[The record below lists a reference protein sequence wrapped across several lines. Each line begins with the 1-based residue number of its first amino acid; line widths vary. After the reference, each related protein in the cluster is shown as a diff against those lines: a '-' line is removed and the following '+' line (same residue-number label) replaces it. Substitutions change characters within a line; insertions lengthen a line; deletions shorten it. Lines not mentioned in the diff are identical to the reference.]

1 MNKKII
7 IIDGNALIHRSF
19 HALPTTLKTKN
30 GQITNAAYGF
40 TSFLIKALNDIKPN
54 YAVLTLDRK
63 APTFRHVYYEKYKAT
78 RVKAPQEL
86 YDQIPMVKKI
96 IQSFSIPIFEM
107 DGYEADDLI
116 GTISNIINKEEPK
129 TEVIIITGDLDTLQ
143 LVNDKTKVYT
153 MSRGLNDSVLYD
165 INKIKERYNL
175 NPKQIIDLKSLKGD
189 ASDNIPGVPG
199 IGEKTAIELLQ
210 NFSNLDGVYKN
221 IKNDKIK
228 DRTKNLLL
236 NNKDSAYMSQQLAT
250 IDLNVPIKF
259 NIEETEI
266 KNFDKEAINTVF
278 SELEF
283 KSLLN
288 RILNLKQNKNVLD
301 DNIDKFER
309 NKKLFKYNLIN
320 EEKSFES
327 FLNKIKKEKIITLD
341 TETTSLNALEAK
353 ILGISFCWK
362 KNEAYYINIDQTE
375 KKADL
380 FNQQNKDRK
389 QWLEKLKK
397 IIENKDLTIIGHN
410 IKYDLQVLK
419 NYNIEIKGKIF
430 DTMIASYLLNPE
442 NRQHN
447 LDALS
452 FYELNW
458 QKINSN
464 DLFNKDTKEKKFSEI
479 DLEKLAIY
487 SCEDADFTFKLKEI
501 LSKKLQKNKLEKLF
515 NTIELPLIEILAN
528 MERNGILLNVSFLK
542 KLGQDLKKEIKKIV
556 EKIYK
561 LANQEFNINSTK
573 QLKEV
578 LFTKLS
584 INPTGLKKTKTGY
597 STASEELEK
606 IKHLHPILELI
617 QEYRELN
624 KLVSTYIDALPK
636 LINPET
642 KRINTNYNQTI
653 TATGRLSSSDPNL
666 QNIPIRTD
674 LGNKIRQAFISP
686 PKKMLLGLDYS
697 QIELR
702 IMAHLSG
709 DKNLISAF
717 KNNIDIHRSTA
728 AAINQIPLKQVND
741 KLRRQAKAINFGIL
755 YGQGPHGLSQSTSI
769 NYQEA
774 REFIKKYFDSY
785 TGVKKFI
792 DKTIKSAQITNYTET
807 MFGRR
812 RFIPEINSNE
822 IMKKKAAER
831 MTINS
836 PIQGSAAD
844 IIKMAMIEVYDKI
857 IKKESDIKML
867 LQVHDELI
875 FEINE
880 DKIDYYSNKI
890 KKIMENITTLKVPLL
905 VEIATG
911 KNWGQMKKIK

>member
-19 HALPTTLKTKN
+19 HALPTTLTTKN

-63 APTFRHVYYEKYKAT
+63 APTFRHVSYDKYKAT

-96 IQSFSIPIFEM
+96 IQAFSIPIFEM

-116 GTISNIINKEEPK
+116 GTIASIINKQEPK

-165 INKIKERYNL
+165 TDKIKERFNL
-175 NPKQIIDLKSLKGD
+175 SPKQIIDLKSLKGD

-210 NFSNLDGVYKN
+210 NFSTLDGVYKN
-221 IKNDKIK
+221 IKSDKIK

-236 NNKDSAYMSQQLAT
+236 TNKDSAYMSQKLAT

-259 NIEETEI
+259 DMEEAEI
-266 KNFDKEAINTVF
+266 KNFDKEAINNVF

-288 RILNLKQNKNVLD
+288 RILNLKQNKDISD

-309 NKKLFKYNLIN
+309 NKKLFKYTLVND
-320 EEKSFES
+320 EKGFTS

-362 KNEAYYINIDQTE
+362 KDEAYYINIGQTE

-380 FNQQNKDRK
+380 FNQQNENRK
-389 QWLEKLKK
+389 PWLEELKK

-458 QKINSN
+458 QKINSD
-464 DLFNKDTKEKKFSEI
+464 DLFEKDIKEKKFSEVN
-479 DLEKLAIY
+479 LEKLAIY

-542 KLGQDLKKEIKKIV
+542 KLGQDLKKDIKKIV
-556 EKIYK
+556 EKIYT
-561 LANQEFNINSTK
+561 LANEEFNINSTK
-573 QLKEV
+573 QLKEI
-578 LFTKLS
+578 LFTKMA
-584 INPTGLKKTKTGY
+584 INPIGLKKTKTGY
-597 STASEELEK
+597 STATEELEK

-674 LGNKIRQAFISP
+674 LGNKIRQAFIAP
-686 PKKMLLGLDYS
+686 PKKILLSSDYS

-709 DKNLISAF
+709 DKSLVSAF
-717 KNNIDIHRSTA
+717 KNNLDIHRSTA
-728 AAINQIPLKQVND
+728 AAINQIPLEEVSN

-755 YGQGPHGLSQSTSI
+755 YGQGPHGLSQGAGIT
-769 NYQEA
+769 YQQA
-774 REFIKKYFDSY
+774 REFIEKYFASY

-792 DKTIKSAQITNYTET
+792 DKTIESAQITNYTET

-812 RFIPEINSNE
+812 RFISEINSNE

-831 MTINS
+831 MAINS

-844 IIKMAMIEVYDKI
+844 IIKMAMIEIYDKI

-875 FEINE
+875 FEVNE

-890 KKIMENITTLKVPLL
+890 KEIMENIITLKVPLL
-905 VEIATG
+905 VEISKG

>member
-63 APTFRHVYYEKYKAT
+63 APTFRHISYDKYKAT

-86 YDQIPMVKKI
+86 YDQIPMVRKI
-96 IQSFSIPIFEM
+96 IQAFSIPIFEM

-116 GTISNIINKEEPK
+116 GTIASIINKQEPK
-129 TEVIIITGDLDTLQ
+129 MEVIIITGDLDTLQ
-143 LVNDKTKVYT
+143 LVNNKTKVYT

-165 INKIKERYNL
+165 TNKIKERFNL
-175 NPKQIIDLKSLKGD
+175 SPKQIIDLKSLKGD

-210 NFSNLDGVYKN
+210 NFSTLDGIYKN
-221 IKNDKIK
+221 IKSDKIK

-236 NNKDSAYMSQQLAT
+236 TNKDSAYLSQKLAT

-259 NIEETEI
+259 DMEEAEI
-266 KNFDKEAINTVF
+266 KNFNKEDINTIF

-288 RILNLKQNKNVLD
+288 RILNLKQNKDVP
-301 DNIDKFER
+301 DNSIDKFER
-309 NKKLFKYNLIN
+309 NKKLFKYTLIN
-320 EEKSFES
+320 DEKSFVS

-362 KNEAYYINIDQTE
+362 KDEAYYINIGQTE

-380 FNQQNKDRK
+380 FNQQNEDRK

-458 QKINSN
+458 QKINSD
-464 DLFNKDTKEKKFSEI
+464 DLFEKDIKEKKFSEVN
-479 DLEKLAIY
+479 LEKLAIY

-542 KLGQDLKKEIKKIV
+542 KLGQDLKKDIKKIV
-556 EKIYK
+556 EKIYT
-561 LANQEFNINSTK
+561 LANEEFNINSTK
-573 QLKEV
+573 QLKEI
-578 LFTKLS
+578 LFTKMA
-584 INPTGLKKTKTGY
+584 INPIGLKKTKTGY
-597 STASEELEK
+597 STATEELEK

-617 QEYRELN
+617 QEYRELS

-636 LINPET
+636 LVNPET

-674 LGNKIRQAFISP
+674 LGNKIRQAFIAP
-686 PKKMLLGLDYS
+686 PKKILLSSDYS

-709 DKNLISAF
+709 DKSLVSAF
-717 KNNIDIHRSTA
+717 KNNLDIHRSTA
-728 AAINQIPLKQVND
+728 AAINQIPLEEVSN

-755 YGQGPHGLSQSTSI
+755 YGQGPHGLSQGAGIT
-769 NYQEA
+769 YQQA
-774 REFIKKYFDSY
+774 REFIEKYFASY

-792 DKTIKSAQITNYTET
+792 DKTIESAQITNYTET

-812 RFIPEINSNE
+812 RFISEINSNE

-831 MTINS
+831 MAINS

-844 IIKMAMIEVYDKI
+844 IIKMAMIEIYDKI

-875 FEINE
+875 FEVNE

-890 KKIMENITTLKVPLL
+890 KEIMENIITLKVPLL
-905 VEIATG
+905 VEISKG

>member
-19 HALPTTLKTKN
+19 HALPTTLRTKN
-30 GQITNAAYGF
+30 GQLTNAAYGF

-63 APTFRHVYYEKYKAT
+63 APTFRHTSYDKYKAT

-96 IQSFSIPIFEM
+96 IQAFSIPIFEM

-116 GTISNIINKEEPK
+116 GTIATIINKKEPK
-129 TEVIIITGDLDTLQ
+129 IEVVIITGDLDTLQ
-143 LVNDKTKVYT
+143 LVNNKTKVYT

-165 INKIKERYNL
+165 TDKIKERFNL
-175 NPKQIIDLKSLKGD
+175 SPKQIIDLKSLKGD

-210 NFSNLDGVYKN
+210 NFSTLDGVYKN
-221 IKNDKIK
+221 IKSDKIK
-228 DRTKNLLL
+228 DRTKSLLL
-236 NNKDSAYMSQQLAT
+236 TNKDSAYMSQKLAT
-250 IDLNVPIKF
+250 IELDVPIKF
-259 NIEETEI
+259 NLKKAEI
-266 KNFDKEAINTVF
+266 KNFDKEAINTIF

-288 RILNLKQNKNVLD
+288 RILNLKQNKDVSNND
-301 DNIDKFER
+301 IDKFER

-320 EEKSFES
+320 DNKSFKS

-341 TETTSLNALEAK
+341 TETTSLNTLEAK

-362 KNEAYYINIDQTE
+362 KNEAYYINIGQTE

-380 FNQQNKDRK
+380 FNQQNEDRK
-389 QWLEKLKK
+389 QWLEELKK

-447 LDALS
+447 IDALS

-458 QKINSN
+458 QKINSD
-464 DLFNKDTKEKKFSEI
+464 DLFEKDIKEKKFSEI
-479 DLEKLAIY
+479 NIEKLAIY

-501 LSKKLQKNKLEKLF
+501 LLKKLQKNKLEKLF

-528 MERNGILLNVSFLK
+528 MERNGILLDVSFLK
-542 KLGQDLKKEIKKIV
+542 NLGQDLKKDIKKIV
-556 EKIYK
+556 KKIYE
-561 LANQEFNINSTK
+561 LADQEFNINSTK
-573 QLKEV
+573 QLKEI
-578 LFTKLS
+578 LFSKMT
-584 INPTGLKKTKTGY
+584 INPIGLRKTKTGY
-597 STASEELEK
+597 STATEELEK
-606 IKHLHPILELI
+606 IKHLHPILGLI
-617 QEYRELN
+617 QEYRELS

-642 KRINTNYNQTI
+642 KRINTSYNQTI
-653 TATGRLSSSDPNL
+653 TATGRLSSSEPNL

-674 LGNKIRQAFISP
+674 LGNKIRQAFIAP
-686 PKKMLLGLDYS
+686 PKKILLSSDYS

-709 DKNLISAF
+709 DKNLVSAF
-717 KNNIDIHRSTA
+717 KNNLDIHRSTA
-728 AAINQIPLKQVND
+728 AAINQIPLEQVSD

-755 YGQGPHGLSQSTSI
+755 YGQGPHGLSQGAGIT
-769 NYQEA
+769 YQQA
-774 REFIKKYFDSY
+774 REFIEKYFASY

-792 DKTIKSAQITNYTET
+792 DKTIESARITNYTET

-812 RFIPEINSNE
+812 RFISEINSNE

-831 MTINS
+831 MAINS

-844 IIKMAMIEVYDKI
+844 IIKIAMIEIYNKI

-875 FEINE
+875 FEVTE
-880 DKIDYYSNKI
+880 SKVDYYCHKI
-890 KKIMENITTLKVPLL
+890 KEIMENVSTLKVPLL
-905 VEIATG
+905 VEISKG
-911 KNWGQMKKIK
+911 KNWGQMKKVK

>member
-19 HALPTTLKTKN
+19 HALPTTLTTKN

-63 APTFRHVYYEKYKAT
+63 APTFRHVSYDKYKAT

-96 IQSFSIPIFEM
+96 IQAFSIPIFEM

-116 GTISNIINKEEPK
+116 GTIASIINKQEPK

-165 INKIKERYNL
+165 TDKIKERFNL
-175 NPKQIIDLKSLKGD
+175 SPKQIIDLKSLKGD

-210 NFSNLDGVYKN
+210 NFSTLDGVYKN
-221 IKNDKIK
+221 IKSDKIK
-228 DRTKNLLL
+228 DRTQNLLL
-236 NNKDSAYMSQQLAT
+236 ANKDSAYMSQKLAT

-259 NIEETEI
+259 DMEEAEI
-266 KNFDKEAINTVF
+266 KNFDKEAINNVF

-309 NKKLFKYNLIN
+309 NKKLFKYTLVND
-320 EEKSFES
+320 EKGFTS

-362 KNEAYYINIDQTE
+362 KDEAYYINIGQTE

-380 FNQQNKDRK
+380 FNQQNEDRK

-458 QKINSN
+458 QKINSD
-464 DLFNKDTKEKKFSEI
+464 DLFEKDIKEKKFSEVN
-479 DLEKLAIY
+479 LEKLAIY

-542 KLGQDLKKEIKKIV
+542 KLGQDLKKDIKKIV
-556 EKIYK
+556 EKIYT
-561 LANQEFNINSTK
+561 LAGEEFNINSTK
-573 QLKEV
+573 QLKEI
-578 LFTKLS
+578 LFTKMA
-584 INPTGLKKTKTGY
+584 INPIGLKKTKTGY
-597 STASEELEK
+597 STATEELEK

-617 QEYRELN
+617 QEYRELS

-636 LINPET
+636 LVNPET

-674 LGNKIRQAFISP
+674 LGNKIRQAFIAP
-686 PKKMLLGLDYS
+686 PRKILLSSDYS

-709 DKNLISAF
+709 DKNLVSAF
-717 KNNIDIHRSTA
+717 KNHLDIHRSTA
-728 AAINQIPLKQVND
+728 AAINQISLAEVSD

-755 YGQGPHGLSQSTSI
+755 YGQGPHGLSQSAGIS
-769 NYQEA
+769 YQQA
-774 REFIKKYFDSY
+774 REFIEKYFAAY

-812 RFIPEINSNE
+812 RFISEINSNE

-831 MTINS
+831 MAINS

-844 IIKMAMIEVYDKI
+844 IIKMAMIEIYDKI
-857 IKKESDIKML
+857 IKKELDIKML

-875 FEINE
+875 FEVNE
-880 DKIDYYSNKI
+880 NKVDYYCNKI
-890 KKIMENITTLKVPLL
+890 KEIMENITILKVPLI
-905 VEIATG
+905 VEISKG